1 MWTASVHW
9 IWAESFRPWPRSWR
23 RFALNYN
30 NIFDLTFIFHARG
43 FFYKFCSEPEST
55 VLRPSVRLL
64 VGPSVCLSWFFFKG
78 QIFSLAWS
86 FGTQCCLFDQ
96 ADKKEIKKEREAA
109 KETTTLK
116 RCAKCNL
123 ASNKRCTGNFFF
135 GQAFIYCRLADDDV
149 QPNRIT
155 GQTILSF
162 HGIICKKEL
171 VGEIFS
177 SCKALLYHKF
187 SLTTP
192 APSLLRPVTIAAWSA
207 CN

>member
-1 MWTASVHW
+1 MIEDS
-9 IWAESFRPWPRSWR
+9 SK
-23 RFALNYN
+23 L
-30 NIFDLTFIFHARG
+30 
-43 FFYKFCSEPEST
+43 CSEPESPPCS
-55 VLRPSVRLL
+55 VRPSVSWL
-64 VGPSVCLSWFFFKG
+64 VRWSVCHDFFKG
-78 QIFSLAWS
+78 WIFSLAWS

-192 APSLLRPVTIAAWSA
+192 APSLLRPVTIAAWPA